1 MRASEVLTDA
11 MFHRPAHRRLF
22 RAMIAIAE
30 RGAVIDP
37 LTLSDELERRGEL
50 DGAGGKDY
58 ISRLVDAVPTAANV
72 GHHAGIVREKARL
85 RQLIEA
91 GTAIVASAF
100 DAQSSAEDLTNEAER
115 RVIAVA
121 STTGGLRR
129 ASLRDLIYPAI
140 ERIERRGLSGNPIT
154 GVPSGFYDLD
164 EFTSGFQRG
173 DVAIL
178 AARPG
183 MGKSA
188 LMLQCCQHAAAS
200 GARVAVFSLEMSK
213 DSLTDRLLA
222 MEGRLDLHKSIRR
235 GTKDLAEL
243 ARLSRA
249 GSALL
254 KADIEIYDDA
264 DVTMVQMRAEAR
276 KLVRDG
282 GVGLVAVDYLQLI
295 AEGTAGRQ
303 DTRERAVATISRS
316 LKALAKELNVPV
328 LALSQLSREGKHRTD
343 KRPQLSDL
351 RDSGAIEQDA
361 DLVLFIHRPEVYGE
375 TKDEDN
381 NSLEG
386 VAEIIIGN
394 SGTGP
399 SAPSICSSTNSTP
412 DSRTPLAGRD
422 VAQLAPPRRP
432 HEDSPRSCRP
442 CSNWRG
448 ASTTIC
454 SRTLLLR
461 TPAPADPTSRASERT
476 CPDDAG
482 QDSVPRRACVRKSRI
497 D

>member
-1 MRASEVLTDA
+1 
-11 MFHRPAHRRLF
+11 
-22 RAMIAIAE
+22 
-30 RGAVIDP
+30 
-37 LTLSDELERRGEL
+37 
-50 DGAGGKDY
+50 
-58 ISRLVDAVPTAANV
+58 
-72 GHHAGIVREKARL
+72 
-85 RQLIEA
+85 
-91 GTAIVASAF
+91 
-100 DAQSSAEDLTNEAER
+100 
-115 RVIAVA
+115 
-121 STTGGLRR
+121 
-129 ASLRDLIYPAI
+129 
-140 ERIERRGLSGNPIT
+140 
-154 GVPSGFYDLD
+154 
-164 EFTSGFQRG
+164 
-173 DVAIL
+173 
-178 AARPG
+178 

-386 VAEIIIGN
+386 VAEIIIGKQRN
-394 SGTGP
+394 GPIGTVNLFFNKQYTRFENATRWPGRRP
-399 SAPSICSSTNSTP
+399 VSAPE
-412 DSRTPLAGRD
+412 A
-422 VAQLAPPRRP
+422 AA
-432 HEDSPRSCRP
+432 
-442 CSNWRG
+442 
-448 ASTTIC
+448 
-454 SRTLLLR
+454 
-461 TPAPADPTSRASERT
+461 
-476 CPDDAG
+476 
-482 QDSVPRRACVRKSRI
+482 
-497 D
+497 